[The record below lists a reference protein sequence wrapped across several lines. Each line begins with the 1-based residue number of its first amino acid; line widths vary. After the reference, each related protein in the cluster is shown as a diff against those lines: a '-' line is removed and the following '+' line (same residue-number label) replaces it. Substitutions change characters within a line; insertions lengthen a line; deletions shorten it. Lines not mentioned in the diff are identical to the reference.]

1 MCVSGIQHT
10 GHRTG
15 PPQISGTG
23 EHTPPLTHYSPPL
36 YSPPHPPALLL
47 SHTTPLTQY
56 SPHTLLP
63 SHTTP
68 LLTRLHYS
76 PPTLLPSSLHLL
88 CFLIHPS
95 LPPHSHSP
103 PSPSSQCIA
112 YIAAAELPA
121 NQWPDV
127 IQRLLGNVTGVQST
141 EAVKEASLEA
151 IGYICEEIVS
161 EKCVFVCV
169 CVVVSRRG

>member
-47 SHTTPLTQY
+47 SHTTPLTHY
-56 SPHTLLP
+56 SPPHPPALLPSHTTPLPHYSPPHPSALLP

-68 LLTRLHYS
+68 LLTT
-76 PPTLLPSSLHLL
+76 PTLLP
-88 CFLIHPS
+88 HPS
-95 LPPHSHSP
+95 FP
-103 PSPSSQCIA
+103 PSPFTLSPLPLLTVHSVHCSCRAAGQPVARRHPATLRQCDRS
-112 YIAAAELPA
+112 AEH
-121 NQWPDV
+121 
-127 IQRLLGNVTGVQST
+127 RGG
-141 EAVKEASLEA
+141 EGSLA
-151 IGYICEEIVS
+151 G
-161 EKCVFVCV
+161 
-169 CVVVSRRG
+169 GHWLHL